1 MRRHYPQH
9 RVIRPMGHQ
18 GNHGRLAASAL
29 FLAGLGLLLFNLVA
43 SIPFG
48 HAPLHVGR
56 AILERAS
63 GETGADNIVTAIL
76 LGYRG
81 LDTLGEVT
89 ILFTAAAAAGMVLA
103 SAGRGQAQGEDA
115 GFIFRTAAW
124 MLFPFLL
131 VVGAY
136 IIIHGHLTPG
146 GGFQGGA
153 ILAAAFFTPL
163 LASPASPFNHRV
175 ATLVEGFAGLAFIV
189 IGLLGMLGGG
199 QFLTQLFGKGAPGA
213 LFSAGSLPIL
223 YLAIG
228 LKVGSELAGLMAS
241 VFGGKE
247 KA

>member
-1 MRRHYPQH
+1 MRKYSSPH
-9 RVIRPMGHQ
+9 RIISPKGHQ
-18 GNHGRLAASAL
+18 QGNGKLIATLL
-29 FLAGLGLLLFNLVA
+29 FLSGLALLLLNLLSA
-43 SIPFG
+43 IPFG
-48 HAPLHVGR
+48 HAPLHVGK

-63 GETGADNIVTAIL
+63 AETGADNIVTAIL

-103 SAGRGQAQGEDA
+103 TAGRGQAQGEDA

-136 IIIHGHLTPG
+136 IIIHGHLPPG

-163 LASPASPFNHRV
+163 LASPASPFNHR
-175 ATLVEGFAGLAFIV
+175 AAILVEGFAGLAFVV
-189 IGLLGMLGGG
+189 IGLLGMLGGS
-199 QFLTQLFGKGAPGA
+199 QFLTQLFGTGTPGA

-228 LKVGSELAGLMAS
+228 LKVGSELAGLMATVS
-241 VFGGKE
+241 GGKG
-247 KA
+247 